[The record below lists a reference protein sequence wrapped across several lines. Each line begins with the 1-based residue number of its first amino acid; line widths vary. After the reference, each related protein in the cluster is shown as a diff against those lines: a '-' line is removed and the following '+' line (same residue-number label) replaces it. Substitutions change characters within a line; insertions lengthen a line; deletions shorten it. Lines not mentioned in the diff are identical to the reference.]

1 MTVGKRSR
9 KAFAEANQNAE
20 APTSESEEYFEKTE
34 TRGQKKHDLN
44 RLWEHTKEKVDQK
57 LNEMKACKGNKKEI
71 DRLSNILSAHY
82 ARYNQRVKEVNDEY
96 MLGVM

>member
-20 APTSESEEYFEKTE
+20 ALTSESEEYFEKTE

-44 RLWEHTKEKVDQK
+44 RLWEHTKEKVNQL
-57 LNEMKACKGNKKEI
+57 LNEMKACKDNKEEI
-71 DRLSNILSAHY
+71 GRLRNNLSAVY
-82 ARYNQRVKEVNDEY
+82 ARYN
-96 MLGVM
+96 